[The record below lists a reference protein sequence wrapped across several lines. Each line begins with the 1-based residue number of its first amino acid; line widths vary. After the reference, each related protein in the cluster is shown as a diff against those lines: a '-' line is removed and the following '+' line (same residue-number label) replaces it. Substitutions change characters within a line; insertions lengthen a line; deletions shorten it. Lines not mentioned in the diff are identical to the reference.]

1 MYRDL
6 STIQNGIESCHQPAK
21 ITKHENIVHP
31 PCWEGQFVHSPAQ
44 IAWST
49 TTARHAWTA
58 MSSAWTI
65 IHLVESTWTAWSWYF
80 ELTSPWN
87 ICFKPQKPVG
97 FDHHNSFSGIFLQ
110 HFLGYL
116 KPGPWGLKNQLKS
129 WAKIQIVF
137 TKNWTCYSYSFILRI
152 VAQSLTRRL
161 LWALSGKF
169 HLQLSTNS
177 ICSLNRFNCAR
188 ERTTT
193 ANFLVIYIHICMYIY
208 IVCIYFLI
216 S

>member
-6 STIQNGIESCHQPAK
+6 STIQNGIESCHKPAK

-31 PCWEGQFVHSPAQ
+31 PWWEGQFVHSPAQ
-44 IAWST
+44 ITWST

-87 ICFKPQKPVG
+87 ICFQPQKPVG

-110 HFLGYL
+110 HVLGYL

-137 TKNWTCYSYSFILRI
+137 HQELNLLFIFVHPPHRCSI
-152 VAQSLTRRL
+152 PDSKA
-161 LWALSGKF
+161 ALSLKWQVSPPVV
-169 HLQLSTNS
+169 HQLDLQ
-177 ICSLNRFNCAR
+177 F
-188 ERTTT
+188 EQ
-193 ANFLVIYIHICMYIY
+193 V
-208 IVCIYFLI
+208 
-216 S
+216 